1 MFSGGDYDYD
11 EEDDVVDG
19 EEDGGGDIEG
29 DAGVDDEGYYGVNEG
44 DEEGDIGEGDIED
57 DEKDGGGDYDYK
69 DYNFRNR
76 RRGRMLG
83 GK

>member
-19 EEDGGGDIEG
+19 EEDAGNIEG
-29 DAGVDDEGYYGVNEG
+29 DAGVDDEGYYGVNEA
-44 DEEGDIGEGDIED
+44 DEEGDIGEGDIKD

-76 RRGRMLG
+76 RGRMLR